1 VAQRLSI
8 SESTLQR
15 RLAKEGTKY
24 QQLLDQIRFRLAL
37 EYLQTTDLPIAEIA
51 ALLDYDNPANFRKAF
66 KRWSSTTP
74 SKIRENL
81 KI

>member
-15 RLAKEGTKY
+15 KLAKEGTKF
-24 QQLLDQIRFRLAL
+24 QQLLDQIRYRLAL

-74 SKIRENL
+74 SQIRE
-81 KI
+81 KTKH